1 MCFPKCVPL
10 LLGTQLAVSRCRIP
24 TKNNIIYLI
33 VKKPTFSNSGNT
45 TQKFK
50 RSSVTVALK
59 LDTDGLKSVNLM
71 DLSLICISSETVFL
85 TFALIFNFQP
95 KFQQNSSFVIHY
107 PYYPCHLHIL
117 QCIFCCLW
125 AGICP
130 YWIFFIV
137 ISEFLKPLSGEVL

>member
-71 DLSLICISSETVFL
+71 DLSLICISSETVF
-85 TFALIFNFQP
+85 FNFCINFQLSTKISIEF
-95 KFQQNSSFVIHY
+95 KFCDPLPLLPMPLAHFLVY
-107 PYYPCHLHIL
+107 FLLPLGRHLSIL
-117 QCIFCCLW
+117 DIFHSN
-125 AGICP
+125 
-130 YWIFFIV
+130 F
-137 ISEFLKPLSGEVL
+137 

>member
-10 LLGTQLAVSRCRIP
+10 LLGTQLAVSGCRIP

-95 KFQQNSSFVIHY
+95 KFQ
-107 PYYPCHLHIL
+107 
-117 QCIFCCLW
+117 
-125 AGICP
+125 
-130 YWIFFIV
+130 
-137 ISEFLKPLSGEVL
+137 

>member
-1 MCFPKCVPL
+1 MCSTLVGNAIGSLSMPDSDKK
-10 LLGTQLAVSRCRIP
+10 QY
-24 TKNNIIYLI
+24 NYLI
-33 VKKPTFSNSGNT
+33 VKKPTLSNSGNT

-95 KFQQNSSFVIHY
+95 KFQ
-107 PYYPCHLHIL
+107 
-117 QCIFCCLW
+117 
-125 AGICP
+125 
-130 YWIFFIV
+130 
-137 ISEFLKPLSGEVL
+137 